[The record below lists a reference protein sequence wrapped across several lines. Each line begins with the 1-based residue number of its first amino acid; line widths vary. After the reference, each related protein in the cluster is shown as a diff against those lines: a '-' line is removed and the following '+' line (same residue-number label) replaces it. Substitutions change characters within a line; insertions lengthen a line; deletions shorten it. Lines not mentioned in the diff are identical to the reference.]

1 MISLDWLIQTITS
14 RMVLEWVLVVGL
26 TTVLTTDLMFI
37 PLAFLS
43 KYRLKKPISL
53 KSHPFVSVIV
63 PAYNE
68 EKTIETVIV
77 TFLEQTYKEMEIVI
91 VDDGSTD
98 ATQQA
103 VKPYAIQGKV
113 RLISRPNGGKS
124 AAINTGLAV
133 AKGAIIVV
141 ADADGIVQNDAIAW
155 LVSQFE
161 KPEVSGG
168 AGNIRV
174 GNRVN
179 VLTKCQALEYIR
191 DIQIPRRAF
200 DLLAS
205 VLVIPGPLGAFR
217 KSALAQLGTYDRD
230 TVTEDFDAT
239 VKILKSH
246 VVINEPRAV
255 AYTEAP
261 TKLIDL
267 YRQRRRWYGGMFQTL
282 IKHRFFWWKFGVFT
296 VIGVPYLFL
305 TLLVAPV
312 LELVATGVGI
322 LQIALGEWRTVLL
335 VFCVFAILEGLT
347 SALALLLDDEKL
359 NLAVLSPL
367 YVLGYRQLLDIFRV
381 LSYLNVVLGRMK
393 WTSVERVGDLQKT
406 AQSSVAKN

>member
-1 MISLDWLIQTITS
+1 M
-14 RMVLEWVLVVGL
+14 
-26 TTVLTTDLMFI
+26 
-37 PLAFLS
+37 
-43 KYRLKKPISL
+43 
-53 KSHPFVSVIV
+53 
-63 PAYNE
+63 
-68 EKTIETVIV
+68 
-77 TFLEQTYKEMEIVI
+77 
-91 VDDGSTD
+91 
-98 ATQQA
+98 
-103 VKPYAIQGKV
+103 
-113 RLISRPNGGKS
+113 
-124 AAINTGLAV
+124 

-141 ADADGIVQNDAIAW
+141 VDADGIVQNDAIAW

-161 KPEVSGG
+161 KPEVSGV

-179 VLTKCQALEYIR
+179 ILTKCQALEYIR

-217 KSALAQLGTYDRD
+217 KSALVQVGTYDRD

-393 WTSVERVGDLQKT
+393 WTSIARVGDLQKT